1 MNILYAKKPLPVALA
16 LGSNSGDA
24 GTIFD
29 RACDLLQ
36 QNGFSVEKRAPV
48 IKTAPV
54 DCPEG
59 TPDFSNSALTGYWI
73 GSAEELLKLT
83 QSIEETL
90 GRPADHIYHDV
101 RTCDIDIIIFGD
113 QITDTPELTIPH
125 PRAQERDFVLQP
137 LSQIAPE
144 WIFPDS
150 RITVG
155 SAREKLLAA
164 QN

>member
-1 MNILYAKKPLPVALA
+1 MNILYAKNPVPAALA

-24 GTIFD
+24 ETLFD

-36 QNGFSVEKRAPV
+36 QNGFTVTKRAAV
-48 IKTAPV
+48 IITAPV

-59 TPDFSNSALTGYWI
+59 TPDFFNSALTGYWR

-83 QSIEETL
+83 QSIEVTL

-113 QITDTPELTIPH
+113 LVTDTPRLTIPH

-137 LSQIAPE
+137 LSEIAPE

-150 RITVG
+150 NLTVKT
-155 SAREKLLAA
+155 AREKLLSA
-164 QN
+164 